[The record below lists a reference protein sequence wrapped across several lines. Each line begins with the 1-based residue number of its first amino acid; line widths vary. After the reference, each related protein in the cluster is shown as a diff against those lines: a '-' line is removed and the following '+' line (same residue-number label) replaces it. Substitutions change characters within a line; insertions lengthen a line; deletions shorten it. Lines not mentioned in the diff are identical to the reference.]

1 MPSLNPNTGPV
12 SESTS
17 SSIRRNFPLLRRVV
31 LSAAVGFSL
40 GWVGKLLPLPWGLY
54 WDGAICLAGIAASVY
69 MAWDMRRMERER
81 LKMQAELR
89 CILDKLLPEAEKAF
103 TMAAEVEAGRQEL
116 IRKVEELRGERWVN

>member
-1 MPSLNPNTGPV
+1 M
-12 SESTS
+12 
-17 SSIRRNFPLLRRVV
+17 I

-81 LKMQAELR
+81 IERMNRIEKEQQL
-89 CILDKLLPEAEKAF
+89 ILEYLGYRGWRSAADKQNRLWF
-103 TMAAEVEAGRQEL
+103 Q
-116 IRKVEELRGERWVN
+116 